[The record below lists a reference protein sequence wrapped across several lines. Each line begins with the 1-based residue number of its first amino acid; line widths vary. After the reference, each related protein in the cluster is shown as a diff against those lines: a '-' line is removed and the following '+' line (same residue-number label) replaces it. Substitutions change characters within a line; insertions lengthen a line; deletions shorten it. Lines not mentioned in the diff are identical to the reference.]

1 MNHRSMEGTLCSAG
15 LSQDKWHIKF
25 SGSMCVGI
33 WAHLHP
39 TALVRKGL
47 RWWWLCGY
55 LDGLGINTQALATGT
70 RVSYNQAAN
79 EGMKSHSK
87 PASLKRPDWHRQR
100 QHVKQQQ
107 LAEEE
112 RPQHLRVALDTSK
125 WYWSRDA
132 RILPRK
138 NLLSAEKFKKLSPT
152 YPICKSK
159 STYYETVCVLKSKHL
174 LSIFLDEKKKRKK
187 WTFSHLVDALI

>member
-1 MNHRSMEGTLCSAG
+1 MNHPSVEGTLCNGG
-15 LSQDKWHIKF
+15 LPLDEWPIKF

-39 TALVRKGL
+39 AALMRKGL

-55 LDGLGINTQALATGT
+55 LDGLSMNAHALATNT
-70 RVSYNQAAN
+70 RVSHNQAAN

-87 PASLKRPDWHRQR
+87 PASFKRPDWHSQR
-100 QHVKQQQ
+100 HHVKQQQ

-125 WYWSRDA
+125 WCWSRDA
-132 RILPRK
+132 RIILRQ
-138 NLLSAEKFKKLSPT
+138 NLQSPEKFKKLSPT
-152 YPICKSK
+152 YPTCKSK
-159 STYYETVCVLKSKHL
+159 SIFYETIK
-174 LSIFLDEKKKRKK
+174 
-187 WTFSHLVDALI
+187 